1 MGCCGGGDG
10 EEKGKSKNIDEQ
22 LKKDRAKMD
31 NEVKLLLLGAGESGK
46 STIVKQMKLLY
57 QDGYSQEERS
67 AFKEVIFSNTIQS
80 MKVLVNACQKLEI
93 NISKPD
99 NKARA
104 EKLSQLSASGDTWS
118 NEIAVAI
125 KMLWE
130 DAGIKQC
137 FSRSSEFQLND
148 SASYYFDAI
157 DRLSQVDYVPTEQDV
172 LRSRVRTTGIVETQ
186 FTYGGLRFRMFD
198 VGGQRNER
206 KKWIH
211 CFQGVTSVIFCISL
225 SEYDQK
231 LFEDETQNR
240 MKESLLLFDE
250 ICNSRWFLDTSII
263 LFLNKTDLFREKIK
277 RVDLSVCFPEFSGGN
292 DYDAATRFITER
304 FVELNKSEAKQIY
317 PHLTCATDTNNIK
330 FVFSAVKDIILQN
343 NLRLSGFL

>member
-1 MGCCGGGDG
+1 MGCCGGGGD
-10 EEKGKSKNIDEQ
+10 EEKGKSKGIDDQ
-22 LKKDRAKMD
+22 LKKERAKMD

-57 QDGYSQEERS
+57 QDGYTQEERA

-80 MKVLVNACQKLEI
+80 MKVLVHACSKLEI
-93 NISKPD
+93 NIQSAD

-118 NEIAVAI
+118 VEIAQAI
-125 KMLWE
+125 KMLW
-130 DAGIKQC
+130 DDPGIKQC

-157 DRLSQVDYVPTEQDV
+157 DRLSVSDYCPTEQDV

-277 RVDLSVCFPEFSGGN
+277 KVDLSICFPEFSGGN
-292 DYDAATRFITER
+292 DYDAATRFITDR

>member
-1 MGCCGGGDG
+1 
-10 EEKGKSKNIDEQ
+10 
-22 LKKDRAKMD
+22 
-31 NEVKLLLLGAGESGK
+31 LLLGTGESGK
-46 STIVKQMKLLY
+46 STIVKQMKIIHLNGFKN
-57 QDGYSQEERS
+57 DEER
-67 AFKEVIFSNTIQS
+67 KEYKPVIYSNIMQS
-80 MKVLVNACQKLEI
+80 MKSLIKGAAKLQINVDDKPRAERMLQLSGAGESFTPEIGRDVQKLWKDPGI
-93 NISKPD
+93 LAAF
-99 NKARA
+99 ARA
-104 EKLSQLSASGDTWS
+104 
-118 NEIAVAI
+118 N
-125 KMLWE
+125 
-130 DAGIKQC
+130 
-137 FSRSSEFQLND
+137 EFQLND